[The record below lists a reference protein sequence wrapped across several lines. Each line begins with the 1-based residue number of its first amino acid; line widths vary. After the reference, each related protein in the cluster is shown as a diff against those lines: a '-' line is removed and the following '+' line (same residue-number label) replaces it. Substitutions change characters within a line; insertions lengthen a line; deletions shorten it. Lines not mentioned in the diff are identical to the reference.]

1 MASPP
6 HHATLVTRRA
16 GAGLELLS
24 AALIGAALV
33 ALYSGPLR
41 FDVFGVGLS
50 VRTLSR
56 PLSLAAVLIA
66 ARLWLQRG
74 PSFATATF
82 GTLARII
89 PTALV
94 AAGILG
100 WFVHL
105 SPTCGGS
112 DSYGYVSA
120 AERLLDGELIA
131 DEPLAAV
138 LPFPYAIVAAT
149 PLGYAPTGRRP
160 NASVPVYPLGLP
172 LLMAIGAALF
182 GPSAVFYVPP
192 VLGIV
197 LLIAGCLAA
206 REWYHDRY
214 VTLLACALLALHPL
228 VFTYSLQ
235 PMSDV
240 PGAAML
246 MIAVYGVS
254 RLPPRPVIAGLA
266 AALAL
271 MIRPALA
278 PAALA
283 LAIVPIVALGRRGVR
298 AASAYAAGV
307 VAGSMLQAWTQWYLY
322 GSVFTSG
329 HGAVSSLF
337 SLATFT
343 VNLQSYAHWGLLTMG
358 PVWLA
363 GLAVG
368 LISSDRRP
376 RFVLLILGAGIG
388 APYLFYLP
396 YDHWETLRFLLPVVA
411 VATIISAWGLLVV
424 ARRVAGEAGGALT
437 AAIVAAAVCAS
448 WMAWLSSNHVFEM
461 PEHEARHRVVGEIVA
476 RTTADD
482 AVILALQH
490 SGSLRYYA
498 RRATINWDQIP
509 PGAFRP
515 TVQALQALG
524 RDIFVMIDSAEER
537 AMFRARHGEVLEE
550 DDWLPVGQWRNVQ
563 LLEAPPGSPARPLS
577 AEPRVR

>member
-1 MASPP
+1 LESPP
-6 HHATLVTRRA
+6 HHATPVTRRV
-16 GAGLELLS
+16 GAGFELLS

-41 FDVFGVGLS
+41 LDLFGVGLS

-56 PLSLAAVLIA
+56 PLIMAAVFIA

-74 PSFATATF
+74 PSFAAAAL
-82 GTLARII
+82 GTLARTFS
-89 PTALV
+89 TALV

-120 AERLLDGELIA
+120 AERLLDGKLIA
-131 DEPLAAV
+131 DEPLAPV

-149 PLGYAPTGRRP
+149 PLGYAPAGRRP

-172 LLMAIGAALF
+172 MLMAAGAALF

-192 VLGIV
+192 VLGII
-197 LLIAGCLAA
+197 LLIAGCLVA
-206 REWYHDRY
+206 REWYQDRY
-214 VTLLACALLALHPL
+214 VTVLACALLALHPL

-240 PGAAML
+240 PATAML
-246 MIAVYGVS
+246 MIGVYGIS
-254 RLPPRPVIAGLA
+254 RLPPRPVIGGLA

-271 MIRPALA
+271 MIRPAVA

-283 LAIVPIVALGRRGVR
+283 LAIVPIVTLGRRGVR
-298 AASAYAAGV
+298 AAAAYAACV

-322 GSVFTSG
+322 GNAFMSG
-329 HGAVSSLF
+329 HGVVSSLF
-337 SLATFT
+337 SLATFS

-368 LISSDRRP
+368 LISSDRRALL
-376 RFVLLILGAGIG
+376 VLLILAAGIG
-388 APYLFYLP
+388 GPYLFYFP

-424 ARRVAGEAGGALT
+424 ARRLAGEAGGALI
-437 AAIVAAAVCAS
+437 AAIVAAAVGAS
-448 WMAWLSSNHVFEM
+448 WMAWLSANHVFEM

-498 RRATINWDQIP
+498 RRETINWDQIP

-515 TVQALQALG
+515 TVQALHALG

-537 AMFRARHGEVLEE
+537 AMFLARHGEVLEE
-550 DDWLPVGQWRNVQ
+550 DGWLPAGQWRNVQ
-563 LLEAPPGSPARPLS
+563 LFEAPLSPSPRP
-577 AEPRVR
+577 